1 MRYSSVQPRYAVA
14 SMRITEKEKT
24 ILLARAKKA
33 RKPVSELLFEAAIKA
48 GLLTEEGRKK

>member
-14 SMRITEKEKT
+14 SMRITEEEKAV
-24 ILLARAKKA
+24 LQKKAKKA